1 MSLLK
6 ANSVQIGQSA
16 TATQNFTFSVPS
28 SPDGTIKLARG
39 NSGAT
44 TADILSVSSS
54 GAVTINN
61 LNNQSFRNR
70 IINGD
75 MRIDQR
81 NAGASV
87 SVGATGAYTL
97 DRWSYYSTQA
107 SKLTVQRN
115 AGSVTPPVGFTNY
128 MGFTSTSAFSLAAS
142 DYFIMT
148 QAIEGFNVSDLS
160 FGTANAKTITL
171 SFWVYSSL
179 TGAFGG
185 AIENSS
191 QARAY
196 PFSYTISS
204 ANTWEQ
210 KSVTIAGDTTGTWVT
225 DNGLG
230 LWLMFSL
237 GTGSAFA
244 GTAGAWVSSQKLGT
258 TGTTSVVGTNGA
270 TWYITGVQLEV
281 GSVATEFERRPYGT
295 ELALCQ
301 RYYVR
306 YAETGQRL
314 YGGRTEG
321 TTFAIP
327 SWSLPVEMR
336 ANPTVATGT
345 IGGITLNDGSANVAA
360 TSLTSQFCT
369 SKLFSVGLTASSA
382 GLTNFRSLFVTFA
395 AGSYL
400 DASAEL

>member
-1 MSLLK
+1 MPTSIHGT
-6 ANSVQIGQSA
+6 NGITFNDGS
-16 TATQNFTFSVPS
+16 TQ
-28 SPDGTIKLARG
+28 
-39 NSGAT
+39 T
-44 TADILSVSSS
+44 TRP
-54 GAVTINN
+54 AVG
-61 LNNQSFRNR
+61 FRNR

-87 SVGATGAYTL
+87 TPTTGSYTL

-107 SKLTVQRN
+107 SKFTVQRN
-115 AGSVTPPVGFTNY
+115 AGSVTPPAGFTNY
-128 MGFTSTSAFSLAAS
+128 MGITSTSAFSLAAS

-179 TGAFGG
+179 TGTFGG
-185 AIENSS
+185 VIENSS

-210 KSVTIAGDTTGTWVT
+210 KSVTITGDTTGTWVT

-237 GTGSAFA
+237 GTGSTYA
-244 GTAGAWVSSQKLGT
+244 GTAGAWVGSQRLGV
-258 TGTTSVVGTNGA
+258 TGATSVVGTSGA
-270 TWYITGVQLEV
+270 TFYITGVQLEA
-281 GSVATEFERRPYGT
+281 GSTATDFERRPIGT

-306 YAETGQRL
+306 YAGDSQRF
-314 YGGRTEG
+314 YGGRMES
-321 TTFAIP
+321 TTVAVVA
-327 SWSLPVEMR
+327 WSLPVEMR
-336 ANPTVATGT
+336 TTPTAGNGT
-345 IGGITLNDGSANVAA
+345 IGNITINDGAASAAA
-360 TSLTSQFCT
+360 TSLSTQYST
-369 SKLFSVGLTASSA
+369 SKLFAQSLLCGA
-382 GLTNFRSLFVTFA
+382 LTNLRSIFISFSS
-395 AGSYL
+395 GSYL

>member
-1 MSLLK
+1 
-6 ANSVQIGQSA
+6 
-16 TATQNFTFSVPS
+16 
-28 SPDGTIKLARG
+28 
-39 NSGAT
+39 
-44 TADILSVSSS
+44 
-54 GAVTINN
+54 
-61 LNNQSFRNR
+61 
-70 IINGD
+70 

-87 SVGATGAYTL
+87 TPATGAYTL
-97 DRWSYYSTQA
+97 DRWCYYSTQS
-107 SKLTVQRN
+107 SKFTVQRQAVANPQQAGNNTYCLN
-115 AGSVTPPVGFTNY
+115 A
-128 MGFTSTSAFSLAAS
+128 TSTSAFSLAAS

-148 QAIEGFNVSDLS
+148 QAIEGFNTADLGW
-160 FGTANAKTITL
+160 GTSGAKTITL

-179 TGAFGG
+179 TGTFGG
-185 AIENSS
+185 SIENSS

-210 KSVTIAGDTTGTWVT
+210 KSVTIPGDTTGTWVT

-237 GTGSAFA
+237 GTGSTFA
-244 GTAGAWVSSQKLGT
+244 GTAGAWVGSQKLGT

-306 YAETGQRL
+306 YAETGQRF
-314 YGGRTEG
+314 YGGRTEA

-327 SWSLPVEMR
+327 AWSLPVEMR
-336 ANPTVATGT
+336 ASPTVAGGT
-345 IGGITLNDGSANVAA
+345 LSGITLNDGSANIAA
-360 TSLTSQFCT
+360 GSLSSQFCT
-369 SKLFSVGLTASSA
+369 SKLFAIGITVASGLT
-382 GLTNFRSLFVTFA
+382 TFRSLFTSFA
-395 AGSYL
+395 VGSYL

>member
-1 MSLLK
+1 
-6 ANSVQIGQSA
+6 
-16 TATQNFTFSVPS
+16 
-28 SPDGTIKLARG
+28 
-39 NSGAT
+39 
-44 TADILSVSSS
+44 LSVNSS

-61 LNNQSFRNR
+61 LNNQSFRNC

-87 SVGATGAYTL
+87 TPATGAYTL

-107 SKLTVQRN
+107 SKFTVQRN
-115 AGSVTPPVGFTNY
+115 AGSVTPPAGYTNY
-128 MGFTSTSAFSLAAS
+128 MGITSTSAFSIAAS

-160 FGTANAKTITL
+160 FGTANAKSITI

-179 TGAFGG
+179 TGTFGG
-185 AIENSS
+185 VIENSN
-191 QARAY
+191 QTRAY

-237 GTGSAFA
+237 GAGSTYA
-244 GTAGAWVSSQKLGT
+244 GTAGAWVGSQKLGV
-258 TGTTSVVGTNGA
+258 TGAVSVVGTNGA
-270 TWYITGVQLEV
+270 TFYITGVQLEQ
-281 GSVATEFERRPYGT
+281 GSTATEFERRPIGT

-301 RYYVR
+301 RYLQTWGGTALYERVAFG
-306 YAETGQRL
+306 YAVSTTQVEVFLPRFSVPMRTAPSLNANSPSNFRVSDATGSTTLTSIFISQSTPNSCGIIAQVASGL
-314 YGGRTEG
+314 
-321 TTFAIP
+321 TTFRAM
-327 SWSLPVEMR
+327 SLDT
-336 ANPTVATGT
+336 NN
-345 IGGITLNDGSANVAA
+345 TLSALL
-360 TSLTSQFCT
+360 SL
-369 SKLFSVGLTASSA
+369 G
-382 GLTNFRSLFVTFA
+382 
-395 AGSYL
+395 
-400 DASAEL
+400 AEL